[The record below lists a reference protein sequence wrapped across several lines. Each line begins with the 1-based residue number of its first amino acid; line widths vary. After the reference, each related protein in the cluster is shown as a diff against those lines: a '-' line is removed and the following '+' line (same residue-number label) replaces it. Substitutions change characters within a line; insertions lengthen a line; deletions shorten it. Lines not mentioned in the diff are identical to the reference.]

1 MTNKRNQARTFSAQE
16 KKEHRSVVGRVGS
29 VSIDDIS
36 VAVRVVAERFRYGRL
51 DLQVRPLAGKG
62 SRWVEFHNV
71 QLSKRKG

>member
-1 MTNKRNQARTFSAQE
+1 
-16 KKEHRSVVGRVGS
+16 VVGRVGS

>member
-1 MTNKRNQARTFSAQE
+1 MSKQRNKARTFSAQD
-16 KKEHRSVVGRVGS
+16 KRDHRSVVGRVGS